1 MKIIKTNIDNLLPIK
16 INVSEK
22 NWIKIQENL
31 FSIGCEWSASGKSVL
46 RSYQKN
52 IFVNQNK
59 HITYNNDES
68 YFNKIKHLEIPE
80 YKLL

>member
-1 MKIIKTNIDNLLPIK
+1 MISALNIIYMKIIKTNIDNLLPIK

-46 RSYQKN
+46 RSYQKKY
-52 IFVNQNK
+52 FCKPKQ
-59 HITYNNDES
+59 TY
-68 YFNKIKHLEIPE
+68 YV
-80 YKLL
+80 

>member
-1 MKIIKTNIDNLLPIK
+1 MKIIKTSIDNLLPIK

-31 FSIGCEWSASGKSVL
+31 FSIGCEWGASGKL
-46 RSYQKN
+46 IIGSYRKN
-52 IFVNQNK
+52 IFITKNK
-59 HITYNNDES
+59 CITYNDDEK
-68 YFNKIKHLEIPE
+68 YFYKNEYLEIPE